1 MRYISSITLTIAAFL
16 TILLLTSCTSNTQTS
31 DHVFKPTNI
40 KGSHTFDG
48 NSGKIIEHNFNHNGI
63 KRSYIVYLPTNHQP
77 DNKSALVLSLH
88 GRTGTSHALMKSQRW
103 HSLADSENFVVVF
116 PQSAATELDGKLMT
130 QWNALNVNSGI
141 DDVSFLKNVVSRVHE
156 QYKTSA
162 KKAYVAGFS
171 NGGMMVSRLV
181 CEADG
186 TFAAMASVAGIG
198 STAHSDCVPR
208 HVTPI
213 AFIHGEKDLL
223 PPQKGQLS
231 NLRPVQETISMFVET
246 YNCSDMPVVKLLE
259 DKAPNDGTRTTMYR
273 YQGCNEDAVVEYY
286 FVKNGGHTW
295 PGNKPVTWLGNTSQD
310 FTANEIL
317 WQFFSRHELKF
328 K

>member
-1 MRYISSITLTIAAFL
+1 
-16 TILLLTSCTSNTQTS
+16 
-31 DHVFKPTNI
+31 
-40 KGSHTFDG
+40 
-48 NSGKIIEHNFNHNGI
+48 
-63 KRSYIVYLPTNHQP
+63 
-77 DNKSALVLSLH
+77 
-88 GRTGTSHALMKSQRW
+88 MKSQRW

-116 PQSAATELDGKLMT
+116 PQSAATESDGKLIN

-141 DDVSFLKNVVSRVHE
+141 DDVSFLKNVVGRVHE
-156 QYKTSA
+156 QYRTSA

-223 PPQKGQLS
+223 PSQKGQLS

-310 FTANEIL
+310 FTANEVL